1 MIEGV
6 AGLHEVP
13 IASQSID
20 RLVPLVGEEPVALLK
35 AKAEA
40 AKSQLRGR
48 EFWNVNST
56 AHGGGV
62 AEMLHS
68 LMPYVRGLGIDT
80 RWAVIEGNQ
89 EFFRITKRLHH
100 ALHGSR
106 GDGSDLGDSQR
117 AVYEAVSQE
126 NAAKLS
132 EVVEPGDVV
141 VLHDPQT
148 AGLAPHL
155 MAHGAIVIWR
165 CHVGSDEPTPDVK
178 LGWDFLAPYLEKV
191 PVNIFTREQYI
202 PECCDHGRSL
212 IVPPSIDPFS
222 PKNQEMSE
230 ETARSI
236 LVNTG
241 IIEAPNGAQPVFT
254 RQDGSPG
261 RVGRQADIVLRSGRA
276 PAWDAP
282 LIVQVSR
289 WDPLKDPVGVMKG
302 FVRLLERPFDT
313 NAELVLA
320 GPNVSAVSDD
330 PEGKG
335 TLDNVEA
342 AWRELPHGYR
352 DRVHLA
358 CLPMTDDEENGAIV
372 NALQRHATIVVQ
384 KSLKEGFGLTVTEAM
399 WKARPV
405 VASAVGGIRDQIED
419 GVSGLLLGDPR
430 DADEFASALERLLK
444 DEGLRTKLGDNAREK
459 VRENFL
465 ATRHLLQYGELL
477 ARLAGG

>member
-1 MIEGV
+1 MIDGMPR
-6 AGLHEVP
+6 LHEVP

-20 RLVPLVGEEPVALLK
+20 RLIPLVGEEPVALLK

-89 EFFRITKRLHH
+89 EFFKLTKRLHH

-106 GDGSDLGDSQR
+106 GDCSDLGDAQR
-117 AVYEAVSQE
+117 AVYEAVAKE
-126 NAAKLS
+126 NAAMLS

-155 MAHGAIVIWR
+155 MAHGAIVMWR
-165 CHVGSDEPTPDVK
+165 CHVGSDEPGTDVE
-178 LGWDFLAPYLEKV
+178 LAWDFLAPYLEKV
-191 PVNIFTREQYI
+191 PVTIFTREQYI
-202 PECCDHGRSL
+202 PDCCDHGRSV
-212 IVPPSIDPFS
+212 IVAPSIDPFS
-222 PKNQEMSE
+222 PKNQEMSD

-241 IIEAPNGAQPVFT
+241 LIEAPNGAPPVFT

-261 RVGRQADIVLRSGRA
+261 RVDRQADIVRSGRA
-276 PAWDAP
+276 PAWDVP

-289 WDPLKDPVGVMKG
+289 WDPLKDPVGVMQG
-302 FVRLLERPFDT
+302 FVRLLERPFNT

-320 GPNVSAVSDD
+320 GPNVTAVSDD

-335 TLDNVEA
+335 TLDGVEA

-358 CLPMTDDEENGAIV
+358 CLPMTDGEENAAIV
-372 NALQRHATIVVQ
+372 NALQRHAAVIVQ

-399 WKARPV
+399 WKAKPV
-405 VASAVGGIRDQIED
+405 VGSAVGGIRDQIED
-419 GVSGLLLGDPR
+419 GVSGLLLGNPR
-430 DADEFASALERLLK
+430 DADEFATALERLLK
-444 DEGLRTKLGDNAREK
+444 DEGLRTKLGNNAREK

-477 ARLAGG
+477 ERLAGD

>member
-1 MIEGV
+1 MIESMP
-6 AGLHEVP
+6 GLREVP

-20 RLVPLVGEEPVALLK
+20 RLIPLVGEEPVARLK
-35 AKAEA
+35 AKADA
-40 AKSQLRGR
+40 ARRQLQGR
-48 EFWNVNST
+48 QLWNVNST
-56 AHGGGV
+56 GRGGGV

-68 LMPYVRGLGIDT
+68 LMPYVRGLGFDT
-80 RWAVIEGNQ
+80 RWAVIEGTQ

-106 GDGSDLGDSQR
+106 GDGSDLGALQR
-117 AVYEAVSQE
+117 AVYEAVAQE
-126 NAAKLS
+126 NAARLS
-132 EVVEPGDVV
+132 EVVRPGDVV
-141 VLHDPQT
+141 LLHDPQT
-148 AGLAPHL
+148 AGMVPHL
-155 MAHGAIVIWR
+155 MAYGAIVIWR
-165 CHVGSDEPTPDVK
+165 CHVGNDKPGPEVD
-178 LGWDFLAPYLEKV
+178 LGWDFLEPYLEKV
-191 PVNIFTREQYI
+191 PLNVFSRQQYI
-202 PECCDHGRSL
+202 PECCDHGRSV

-230 ETARSI
+230 ETARTI

-241 IIEAPNGAQPVFT
+241 IIGAPNGAPPVFT

-261 RVGRQADIVLRSGRA
+261 RVERHADIVRSGRA

-289 WDPLKDPVGVMKG
+289 WDPLKDPVGVMEG

-320 GPNVSAVSDD
+320 GPNVSAISDD

-335 TLDNVEA
+335 TLDRVQA
-342 AWRELPHGYR
+342 AWRELPHDYR
-352 DRVHLA
+352 NRVHLA
-358 CLPMTDDEENGAIV
+358 CLPMTDGEENAAIV

-399 WKARPV
+399 WKGRPV
-405 VASAVGGIRDQIED
+405 VGSAVGGIPDQIED
-419 GVSGLLLGDPR
+419 GVSGLLLADPK

-444 DEGLRTKLGDNAREK
+444 DEGLRRKLGDNAREC
-459 VRENFL
+459 VREHFL

-477 ARLAGG
+477 ERLGG

>member
-1 MIEGV
+1 MIESV
-6 AGLHEVP
+6 PGLNEVP

-20 RLVPLVGEEPVALLK
+20 RLIPVVGEEPVALLK
-35 AKAEA
+35 AKAEG
-40 AKSQLRGR
+40 AKAQLKGRGL
-48 EFWNVNST
+48 WNVNST

-68 LMPYVRGLGIDT
+68 LMPYVRGLGIDA

-89 EFFRITKRLHH
+89 EFFRLTKRLHH
-100 ALHGSR
+100 ALHGSH
-106 GDGSDLGDSQR
+106 GDGSELGDSQR
-117 AVYEAVSQE
+117 AVYEAVAKE
-126 NAAKLS
+126 NAAMLS
-132 EVVEPGDVV
+132 AVVEPGDVV
-141 VLHDPQT
+141 LLHDPQT

-155 MAHGAIVIWR
+155 MAHGAMVIWR
-165 CHVGSDEPTPDVK
+165 CHVGTDEPGPEVN
-178 LGWDFLAPYLEKV
+178 LAWGFLAPYLENV
-191 PVNIFTREQYI
+191 PLTVFTREQYI
-202 PECCDHGRSL
+202 PECCDHGRSV

-230 ETARSI
+230 ETVRSI

-241 IIEAPNGAQPVFT
+241 IIEAPDGAPPVFT

-261 RVGRQADIVLRSGRA
+261 RVDRHADMVRSGRA

-302 FVRLLERPFDT
+302 FVRLLERPFHT

-335 TLDNVEA
+335 TLDSVEA
-342 AWRELPHGYR
+342 AWRKLPHGYR

-358 CLPMTDDEENGAIV
+358 CLPMTDDEENAAIV
-372 NALQRHATIVVQ
+372 NALQRHATIIVQ

-405 VASAVGGIRDQIED
+405 VATAVGGIRDQIKD
-419 GVSGLLLGDPR
+419 GVSGLLLGNPK

-444 DEGLRTKLGDNAREK
+444 DKGLRTKLGNNARER
-459 VRENFL
+459 VREHFL
-465 ATRHLLQYGELL
+465 ATRHLLQYGDLL
-477 ARLAGG
+477 ERLAG

>member
-1 MIEGV
+1 MIESV
-6 AGLHEVP
+6 PGLQEVQ
-13 IASQSID
+13 IVTQSVD
-20 RLVPLVGEEPVALLK
+20 RLIPVVGEESVAELK

-40 AKSQLRGR
+40 AKSRLRGR

-68 LMPYVRGLGIDT
+68 LIPYARGLGIDA
-80 RWAVIEGNQ
+80 RWAVIEGNE
-89 EFFRITKRLHH
+89 EFFRLTKRLHH

-106 GDGSDLGDSQR
+106 GDGSDLGDAQR
-117 AVYEAVSQE
+117 AVYEAVAKE
-126 NAAKLS
+126 NAARLS
-132 EVVEPGDVV
+132 EVVSPGDVV
-141 VLHDPQT
+141 LLHDPQT

-155 MAHGAIVIWR
+155 MAHGALVIWR
-165 CHVGSDEPTPDVK
+165 CHVGNDEPGPDVN

-191 PVNIFTREQYI
+191 PVTIFTREQYV
-202 PECCDHGRSL
+202 PECCNHGRSM
-212 IVPPSIDPFS
+212 IVAPSIDPFS
-222 PKNQEMSE
+222 PKNQEMSD

-241 IIEAPNGAQPVFT
+241 IIEAPNGAPPVFT

-261 RVGRQADIVLRSGRA
+261 RVDRNADVVRSGRA
-276 PAWDAP
+276 PSWETP
-282 LIVQVSR
+282 LIVQISR
-289 WDPLKDPVGVMKG
+289 WDPLKDPIGVMHG
-302 FVRLLERPFDT
+302 FARLLERPFKT
-313 NAELVLA
+313 KAELVLA

-335 TLDNVEA
+335 TLDSVEA

-372 NALQRHATIVVQ
+372 NALQRHAAVVVQ

-405 VASAVGGIRDQIED
+405 VGSAVGGIRDQIED
-419 GVSGLLLGDPR
+419 GVSGLLLGNPR
-430 DADEFASALERLLK
+430 DPDEFASALERLLK
-444 DEGLRTKLGDNAREK
+444 DEDLRTKLGDNARER

-465 ATRHLLQYGELL
+465 ATRHLRQYGELL
-477 ARLAGG
+477 ERLAG

>member
-1 MIEGV
+1 MIESMQR
-6 AGLHEVP
+6 LSQVP

-20 RLVPLVGEEPVALLK
+20 RLIPLVGEEPVARLK
-35 AKAEA
+35 AKADA
-40 AKSQLRGR
+40 ARSLLQNRRL
-48 EFWNVNST
+48 WNVNST
-56 AHGGGV
+56 ANGGGV

-68 LMPYVRGLGIDT
+68 LMPYVRGMGFDA
-80 RWAVIEGNQ
+80 RWAVIEGNDK
-89 EFFRITKRLHH
+89 FFRLTKRLHH

-106 GDGSDLGDSQR
+106 GDGSDLGEAER
-117 AVYEAVSQE
+117 AVYEAVAQE
-126 NAAKLS
+126 NAARLG
-132 EVVEPGDVV
+132 EVVKPGDLVL
-141 VLHDPQT
+141 LHDPQT
-148 AGLAPHL
+148 AGMAPHL

-165 CHVGSDEPTPDVK
+165 CHVGSDEPSPDVE
-178 LGWDFLAPYLEKV
+178 LGWDFLQPYLEKV
-191 PVNIFTREQYI
+191 PVNVFTRQQYI
-202 PECCDHGRSL
+202 PDVCDHGRSV
-212 IVPPSIDPFS
+212 IIAPSIDPFS
-222 PKNQEMSE
+222 PKNQEMSD

-241 IIEAPNGAQPVFT
+241 IIEAPNGAPPVFT

-261 RVGRQADIVLRSGRA
+261 RVDRHADVMRSGRA
-276 PAWDAP
+276 PAWDTP

-289 WDPLKDPVGVMKG
+289 WDPLKDPVGVMQG

-330 PEGKG
+330 PEGKV
-335 TLDNVEA
+335 TLDRVEA

-358 CLPMTDDEENGAIV
+358 CLPMTDDGENGAIV

-405 VASAVGGIRDQIED
+405 VGSAVGGIRDQIED
-419 GVSGLLLGDPR
+419 GVSGLLLSNPK

-444 DEGLRTKLGDNAREK
+444 DEGLRTKLGNNAREK

-465 ATRHLLQYGELL
+465 VTRHLLQYGELL
-477 ARLAGG
+477 ERLAAG